1 MKLNL
6 GCGSKI
12 LKDYINIDKF
22 DFYKPNIIHD
32 LEVFP
37 YPFEDNSVD
46 EILMSHV
53 LEHIGQIPDTFNCII
68 KELYRICKNETIIN
82 IKVPHAR
89 HDDFLADPT
98 HVRPITI
105 LGLSLYDQELN
116 KIWEKN
122 NAANTPL
129 GFIHKV
135 NFKIVSVKYVPDE
148 KYRKL
153 LVDKVIN
160 EKDLKD
166 YSEKY
171 NNVIKEIFIK
181 WKVVK

>member
-1 MKLNL
+1 M
-6 GCGSKI
+6 
-12 LKDYINIDKF
+12 
-22 DFYKPNIIHD
+22 
-32 LEVFP
+32 
-37 YPFEDNSVD
+37 
-46 EILMSHV
+46 
-53 LEHIGQIPDTFNCII
+53 
-68 KELYRICKNETIIN
+68 
-82 IKVPHAR
+82 
-89 HDDFLADPT
+89 ADPT